1 MAVTIKTKKEIE
13 ILREGGKILAEVLKK
28 LEILVEPGISTGFL
42 TQKARE
48 MILTRGA
55 LPSFEGYKSSF
66 SDRPYS
72 AAICISLNNV
82 VVHGLPS
89 ELVILKEGD
98 ILKLDLGVKYKN
110 LFTDAAITI
119 GIEEMT
125 AEKNKLIDVTK
136 RALELA
142 INEVKSRNHIG
153 DIGYAIENYV
163 EREGMS
169 VVRVLVGHGVG
180 YAVHE
185 EPSIPN
191 YGKRGEGPVLKPGMV
206 LAIEPMVTL
215 GSGEVKLS
223 KDGFGYETVDGSL
236 SAHFEHTVAVT
247 DDGYSILTK
256 YLFS

>member
-1 MAVTIKTKKEIE
+1 MISIKTKEEIK

-28 LEILVEPGISTGFL
+28 ISEFAKPGISTGFL
-42 TQKARE
+42 NQKARE

-66 SDRPYS
+66 SDRPYP
-72 AAICISLNNV
+72 AAICTSLNNV

-89 ELVILKEGD
+89 EKIILKEGD
-98 ILKLDLGVKYKN
+98 VLKLDLGVKYKN

-119 GIEEMT
+119 GIGKMT
-125 AEKNKLIDVTK
+125 DEKNKLINTTN

-142 INEVKSRNHIG
+142 INAVKPGSHIG
-153 DIGYAIENYV
+153 DIGYTIENYV
-163 EREGMS
+163 EREGLS
-169 VVRVLVGHGVG
+169 VVKVLVGHGVG
-180 YAVHE
+180 FAVHE

-191 YGKRGEGPVLKPGMV
+191 YGKIGEGPVLKSGMV

-223 KDGFGYETVDGSL
+223 KDGFGYETVDSSF

-247 DDGYSILTK
+247 DDGCLILTE
-256 YLFS
+256 

>member
-1 MAVTIKTKKEIE
+1 MITIKTKEEIE
-13 ILREGGKILAEVLKK
+13 ILKQGGKILAEVLNEVSKMAK
-28 LEILVEPGISTGFL
+28 PGVSTGFL
-42 TQKARE
+42 NQKARE
-48 MILTRGA
+48 IILARRA
-55 LPSFEGYKSSF
+55 EPSFEGYQSGF
-66 SDRPYS
+66 SDRPYP
-72 AAICISLNNV
+72 AAICTSLNNI

-89 ELVILKEGD
+89 EKVILKEGD

-110 LFTDAAITI
+110 FFTDAAITI
-119 GIEEMT
+119 GIGKIT
-125 AEKNKLIDVTK
+125 VGKNKLINITK
-136 RALELA
+136 RVLELA
-142 INEVKSRNHIG
+142 IDAIKPGNHLG

-163 EREGMS
+163 EREGLA

-191 YGKRGEGPVLKPGMV
+191 YGKKGEGPVLKSGMV

-236 SAHFEHTVAVT
+236 SAHFEHTAAVA
-247 DDGYSILTK
+247 DDGCLILTE
-256 YLFS
+256 

>member
-1 MAVTIKTKKEIE
+1 MISIKTKEEIE
-13 ILREGGKILAEVLKK
+13 VLKEGGKILAEVLKK
-28 LEILVEPGISTGFL
+28 ISEFAKPGISTGFL
-42 TQKARE
+42 NQKARE

-66 SDRPYS
+66 SNRPYP
-72 AAICISLNNV
+72 AAMCASLNNV

-89 ELVILKEGD
+89 EKVILKEGD

-110 LFTDAAITI
+110 FFTDAAITI
-119 GIEEMT
+119 GIGKMID
-125 AEKNKLIDVTK
+125 EKNKLINITK

-142 INEVKSRNHIG
+142 INAVKPGNHIG

-163 EREGMS
+163 EGEEIS
-169 VVRVLVGHGVG
+169 VVKTLVGHGVG

-185 EPSIPN
+185 EPNIPN
-191 YGKRGEGPVLKPGMV
+191 YGKRGEGPVLKSGMV

-215 GSGEVKLS
+215 ESGEVKLS
-223 KDGFGYETVDGSL
+223 EDGFGYETVDGSL

-247 DDGYSILTK
+247 DNSCLVLTK
-256 YLFS
+256 

>member
-1 MAVTIKTKKEIE
+1 MAIAIKSEKEIR

-28 LEILVEPGISTGFL
+28 ISEFAKPGISTGFL
-42 TQKARE
+42 NQKARE
-48 MILTRGA
+48 MILARGA

-66 SDRPYS
+66 SDRPYP
-72 AAICISLNNV
+72 AAMCTSLNNV

-89 ELVILKEGD
+89 EKVILKEGD

-110 LFTDAAITI
+110 FFTDAAITI
-119 GIEEMT
+119 GIGKMT
-125 AEKNKLIDVTK
+125 DEKNKLINVTK

-142 INEVKSRNHIG
+142 IDEIKPDNHIG

-163 EREGMS
+163 EGEGIS
-169 VVRVLVGHGVG
+169 VVKTLVGHGVG
-180 YAVHE
+180 STVHE

-191 YGKRGEGPVLKPGMV
+191 YGKKGEGLVLKSGMV

-215 GSGEVKLS
+215 ESGEVKLS
-223 KDGFGYETVDGSL
+223 KDGFGYETVDGSF

-247 DDGYSILTK
+247 DNGYLVLTK
-256 YLFS
+256 

>member
-1 MAVTIKTKKEIE
+1 MITIKTKEEIE

-28 LEILVEPGISTGFL
+28 ISEFAKPGISTGFL
-42 TQKARE
+42 NQKARE

-66 SDRPYS
+66 SDRPYP
-72 AAICISLNNV
+72 AAMCTSLNNV

-89 ELVILKEGD
+89 EEVILKEGD
-98 ILKLDLGVKYKN
+98 ILKLDLGVKYKKF
-110 LFTDAAITI
+110 FTDAAITI
-119 GIEEMT
+119 GIGKMT
-125 AEKNKLIDVTK
+125 NEKDKLINVTK

-142 INEVKSRNHIG
+142 INAVKPGNRIG
-153 DIGYAIENYV
+153 DIGYVIENYV
-163 EREGMS
+163 EREGLA

-180 YAVHE
+180 LAVHE

-191 YGKRGEGPVLKPGMV
+191 YGKIGGGPVLKSGMV

-215 GSGEVKLS
+215 ESGEVKLS
-223 KDGFGYETVDGSL
+223 KDGFGYETVDGSF

-247 DDGYSILTK
+247 DDGCLVLTK
-256 YLFS
+256 

>member
-1 MAVTIKTKKEIE
+1 MITIKTKEELE

-28 LEILVEPGISTGFL
+28 ISEFAKPDVSTGFL
-42 TQKARE
+42 IQKARE
-48 MILTRGA
+48 MILARGA
-55 LPSFEGYKSSF
+55 LPSFEGYKSNF
-66 SDRPYS
+66 SDRPYP
-72 AAICISLNNV
+72 AAICASLNNV

-89 ELVILKEGD
+89 EKVVLKEGD

-110 LFTDAAITI
+110 FFTDAAITI
-119 GIEEMT
+119 GIGEMT
-125 AEKNKLIDVTK
+125 DEKNKLINVTK

-142 INEVKSRNHIG
+142 INEVKTGNHIG
-153 DIGYAIENYV
+153 DIGHIIESYV
-163 EREGMS
+163 EREGLS
-169 VVRVLVGHGVG
+169 VVRILVGHGVG

-191 YGKRGEGPVLKPGMV
+191 YGKMGEGPVLKSGMV

-223 KDGFGYETVDGSL
+223 KDGFGYETVDGSF

-247 DDGYSILTK
+247 DNGCLVLTK
-256 YLFS
+256 

>member
-1 MAVTIKTKKEIE
+1 MAITIKSEKEIK

-28 LEILVEPGISTGFL
+28 ISEFAKPGISTGFL
-42 TQKARE
+42 NQKARE

-66 SDRPYS
+66 SDRPYP
-72 AAICISLNNV
+72 AAICTSLNNV

-89 ELVILKEGD
+89 EKIILKEGD
-98 ILKLDLGVKYKN
+98 VLKLDLGVKYKN

-119 GIEEMT
+119 GIGKMT
-125 AEKNKLIDVTK
+125 DEKNKLINTTN

-142 INEVKSRNHIG
+142 INAVKPGSHIG
-153 DIGYAIENYV
+153 DIGYTIENYV
-163 EREGMS
+163 EREGLS
-169 VVRVLVGHGVG
+169 VVKVLVGHGVG
-180 YAVHE
+180 FAVHE

-191 YGKRGEGPVLKPGMV
+191 YGKIGDGPVLKSGMV

-215 GSGEVKLS
+215 ESGKVKLS
-223 KDGFGYETVDGSL
+223 KDGFGYETVDGSF

-247 DDGYSILTK
+247 DNGCLILTE
-256 YLFS
+256 

>member
-1 MAVTIKTKKEIE
+1 MITIKTKEEIE

-28 LEILVEPGISTGFL
+28 ISEFAKPGISTGFL
-42 TQKARE
+42 NQKAHE
-48 MILTRGA
+48 MILARGA

-66 SDRPYS
+66 SDRPYP
-72 AAICISLNNV
+72 AAICASLNNV

-89 ELVILKEGD
+89 EKVVLKEGD

-110 LFTDAAITI
+110 FFTDAAITI
-119 GIEEMT
+119 GIGEMT
-125 AEKNKLIDVTK
+125 DEKNKLINVTK

-142 INEVKSRNHIG
+142 VNEVKTGNHIG
-153 DIGYAIENYV
+153 DIGHIIESYV
-163 EREGMS
+163 EREGLH
-169 VVRVLVGHGVG
+169 VVRILVGHGVG

-191 YGKRGEGPVLKPGMV
+191 YGKMGEGPVLKSGMV

-223 KDGFGYETVDGSL
+223 EDGFGYETVDGSF

-247 DDGYSILTK
+247 DNGYLVLTK
-256 YLFS
+256 

>member
-1 MAVTIKTKKEIE
+1 MAITIKNEKEIE
-13 ILREGGKILAEVLKK
+13 ILREGGKILADILK
-28 LEILVEPGISTGFL
+28 EISKFVKPGVSTGFL
-42 TQKARE
+42 NQKARE
-48 MILTRGA
+48 LILTHGA
-55 LPSFEGYKSSF
+55 RPSFEGYKSSF
-66 SDRPYS
+66 SDRPYP
-72 AAICISLNNV
+72 AVICASLNNI

-89 ELVILKEGD
+89 EKVVLNEGD

-110 LFTDAAITI
+110 FFTDAAITI
-119 GIEEMT
+119 GIGEMT
-125 AEKNKLIDVTK
+125 DKKNKLIDVTK

-142 INEVKSRNHIG
+142 VNEVKPGNHIG

-163 EREGMS
+163 EKEGLS
-169 VVRVLVGHGVG
+169 IVKVLVGHGVG
-180 YAVHE
+180 SAVHE

-191 YGKRGEGPVLKPGMV
+191 YGKIGEGSVLKSGMV

-247 DDGYSILTK
+247 NDGCLVLTK
-256 YLFS
+256 

>member
-1 MAVTIKTKKEIE
+1 MAITIKTEEEIE
-13 ILREGGKILAEVLKK
+13 ILKQGGKILSDVLKE
-28 LEILVEPGISTGFL
+28 LEILAKPGISTGFL
-42 TQKARE
+42 NQKARE

-66 SDRPYS
+66 SDRPYP
-72 AAICISLNNV
+72 AAMCVSLNNV

-89 ELVILKEGD
+89 EKVVLKEGD

-110 LFTDAAITI
+110 FFTDAALTI
-119 GIEEMT
+119 GIGKMT
-125 AEKNKLIDVTK
+125 DEKNKLINVTK

-142 INEVKSRNHIG
+142 VNAVKPGNHIG
-153 DIGYAIENYV
+153 DIGYVIENYV
-163 EREGMS
+163 EREGLS

-191 YGKRGEGPVLKPGMV
+191 YGKIGEGPILKSGMV

-215 GSGEVKLS
+215 ESGEVKLS
-223 KDGFGYETVDGSL
+223 KDGFGYETVDGSF

-247 DDGYSILTK
+247 DDGCLVLTK
-256 YLFS
+256 

>member
-1 MAVTIKTKKEIE
+1 MISIKTKEEIK

-28 LEILVEPGISTGFL
+28 ISEFAKPGISTGFL
-42 TQKARE
+42 NQKARE

-66 SDRPYS
+66 SDGPYP
-72 AAICISLNNV
+72 AAICTSLNNV

-89 ELVILKEGD
+89 EKIILKEGD
-98 ILKLDLGVKYKN
+98 VLKLDLGVKYKN

-119 GIEEMT
+119 GIGKMT
-125 AEKNKLIDVTK
+125 DEKNKLINTTN

-142 INEVKSRNHIG
+142 INAVKPGSHIG
-153 DIGYAIENYV
+153 DIGYTIENYV
-163 EREGMS
+163 EREGLS
-169 VVRVLVGHGVG
+169 VVKVLVGHGVG
-180 YAVHE
+180 FAVHE

-191 YGKRGEGPVLKPGMV
+191 YGKIGEGPVLKSGMV

-223 KDGFGYETVDGSL
+223 KDGFGYETIDGSL

-247 DDGYSILTK
+247 DNGCLILTE
-256 YLFS
+256 